1 MENSAFD
8 CLAVTAV
15 TISALPKT
23 AVGKVVALATVVLN
37 DQIIIRELCVC
48 NGPNGYYVSYPK
60 EMRDDIPRSIVFPVT
75 RQLREHIENCVLE
88 KYQAAIGSKDAPERD
103 DGKYAVVET
112 IDYNN
117 GETPAE
123 SNILAIDCKQAC
135 EERFADLKAAF
146 TAVGKGL
153 LDESDN
159 FFRFEDEATG
169 EKRSYA
175 IKPPKSK

>member
-1 MENSAFD
+1 VQVFPQSNLGE
-8 CLAVTAV
+8 T
-15 TISALPKT
+15 K
-23 AVGKVVALATVVLN
+23 ALANVVLN
-37 DQIIIRELCVC
+37 DQLLVRGLRVVEGYNGLYVSFPKELCG
-48 NGPNGYYVSYPK
+48 NT
-60 EMRDDIPRSIVFPVT
+60 PRAVLFPVT

-88 KYQAAIGSKDAPERD
+88 KYQAAIGSTEAPERD

-153 LDESDN
+153 LDEGDT
-159 FFRFEDEATG
+159 FFRIEDEATG

-175 IKPPKSK
+175 IKLPKAK

>member
-1 MENSAFD
+1 MAQCAFD
-8 CLAVTAV
+8 CLACTSVQVFPQSNLGET
-15 TISALPKT
+15 K
-23 AVGKVVALATVVLN
+23 ALANVVLN
-37 DQIIIRELCVC
+37 DQLLVRGLRVVEGYNGLYVSFPKELCG
-48 NGPNGYYVSYPK
+48 NT
-60 EMRDDIPRSIVFPVT
+60 PRAVLFPVT

-88 KYQAAIGSKDAPERD
+88 KYQAAIGSTEAPERD

-123 SNILAIDCKQAC
+123 SNILAIDCKQVC

-153 LDESDN
+153 LDEGDT
-159 FFRFEDEATG
+159 FFRIEDEATG

-175 IKPPKSK
+175 IKLPKSK

>member
-1 MENSAFD
+1 MAQCAFD
-8 CLAVTAV
+8 CLACTGVQVFPQSNLGET
-15 TISALPKT
+15 K
-23 AVGKVVALATVVLN
+23 ALANIVLN
-37 DQIIIRELCVC
+37 DQLLIRGLRVVEGCNGLYVSFPKELCG
-48 NGPNGYYVSYPK
+48 NT
-60 EMRDDIPRSIVFPVT
+60 PRAVLFPVT

-103 DGKYAVVET
+103 DSKYAVVET

-123 SNILAIDCKQAC
+123 SNILAIDCKQVC

-146 TAVGKGL
+146 SAGKEL

-159 FFRFEDEATG
+159 FFRIEDEETG
-169 EKRSYA
+169 ERRSYA
-175 IKPPKSK
+175 IKPPKAK

>member
-1 MENSAFD
+1 MENSEFD

-37 DQIIIRELCVC
+37 DQIIIREICVC

-88 KYQAAIGSKDAPERD
+88 KFSTHVDGEIKKARD
-103 DGKYAVVET
+103 HANYALCHT
-112 IDYNN
+112 TDYNN
-117 GETPAE
+117 GETLPDTAIIRIGDE
-123 SNILAIDCKQAC
+123 EYCMELFNDIKAKYLDKLQTNGEQYISFVDSNGWRQIY
-135 EERFADLKAAF
+135 
-146 TAVGKGL
+146 AVKT
-153 LDESDN
+153 S
-159 FFRFEDEATG
+159 
-169 EKRSYA
+169 
-175 IKPPKSK
+175 KS